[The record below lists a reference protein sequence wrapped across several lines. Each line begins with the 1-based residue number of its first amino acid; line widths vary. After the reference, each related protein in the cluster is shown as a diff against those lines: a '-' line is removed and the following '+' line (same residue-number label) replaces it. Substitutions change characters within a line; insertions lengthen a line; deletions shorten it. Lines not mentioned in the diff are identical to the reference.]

1 MRWITSRV
9 ANPTK
14 TPTGAFSETGAFLIG
29 WLLCT
34 GHERDDLGHRAL
46 LRIDHAGT
54 LPEPVDVNPV
64 GQLEHVRHVV
74 ADEHHGNTAVADRF
88 DQVDDLSR
96 LPNAESSGRLVHD
109 DHAAAERGGPR
120 HRDALTLPTGQRL
133 HRLVHGLDADLQIRE
148 VLRRLLAHSRHVQ
161 SPEEA
166 ARNAFT
172 SYLAS
177 EVQIRREVQSRY
189 HGEILVHR
197 LDSGCS
203 GVSGVLE

>member
-46 LRIDHAGT
+46 LRIDDAGT
-54 LPEPVDVNPV
+54 LPEPVDVDPV
-64 GQLEHVRHVV
+64 GHLEHVRHVV
-74 ADEHHGNTAVADRF
+74 ADEHHGNAAVADRP

-96 LPNAESSGRLVHD
+96 LPNTERSRRLVHD

-120 HRDALTLPTGQRL
+120 HRDTLTLPTGQRL
-133 HRLVHGLDADLQIRE
+133 HGLVHGLDADLQVRE
-148 VLRRLLAHSRHVQ
+148 VLRRLLAHSRHVESAEQ
-161 SPEEA
+161 A
-166 ARNAFT
+166 AHDAFS
-172 SYLAS
+172 SYLAP
-177 EVQIRREVQSRY
+177 EV
-189 HGEILVHR
+189 
-197 LDSGCS
+197 
-203 GVSGVLE
+203 